1 MQEIETISFGYS
13 EANKVTNI
21 DNILSSLFVYTKIP
35 QCIVSEIG
43 SFLFLDNYEQIRII
57 YEAKCRDYTKTKDTY
72 YKSVFMNKYDFIFQ
86 VLKTIIFKYLIY
98 FEEFV
103 LPFLRRDI
111 NYLTLCHLNASDF
124 TVNKEFI
131 HKNRYIVLQ
140 LFIELCQDFQHRT
153 TYLCIHSNNERR
165 MNDKYFD
172 IMEKNVEY
180 IEIN

>member
-1 MQEIETISFGYS
+1 MQEIETIYFGYS

-43 SFLFLDNYEQIRII
+43 SFLFLDNYEHTRII
-57 YEAKCRDYTKTKDTY
+57 YEAKCRDYRKTKDTY

-86 VLKTIIFKYLIY
+86 VLKTIIFKYLIH
-98 FEEFV
+98 FEDFV

-111 NYLTLCHLNASDF
+111 DYLTLCHLNASDF
-124 TVNKEFI
+124 TINKKFI
-131 HKNRYIVLQ
+131 HNNRYIVLQ

-153 TYLCIHSNNERR
+153 TYLCIYSNNERR

>member
-1 MQEIETISFGYS
+1 
-13 EANKVTNI
+13 
-21 DNILSSLFVYTKIP
+21 
-35 QCIVSEIG
+35 
-43 SFLFLDNYEQIRII
+43 
-57 YEAKCRDYTKTKDTY
+57 
-72 YKSVFMNKYDFIFQ
+72 MNKYDFIFQ

-98 FEEFV
+98 FEDFV

-111 NYLTLCHLNASDF
+111 DYLTLCHLNASDF
-124 TVNKEFI
+124 TVNKKFI
-131 HKNRYIVLQ
+131 HNNRYIVLQ
-140 LFIELCQDFQHRT
+140 LFIELCRDFQDRT

>member
-1 MQEIETISFGYS
+1 MQETETIYFGYS
-13 EANKVTNI
+13 EPDKVTNI
-21 DNILSSLFVYTKIP
+21 DNILSSLFVNTNIP
-35 QCIVSEIG
+35 QCIVREIG
-43 SFLFLDNYEQIRII
+43 SFLFLDTYEPIRII
-57 YEAKCRDYTKTKDTY
+57 YETKCRDYRKSKDTY
-72 YKSVFMNKYDFIFQ
+72 YKSIFMNKYDFIFQ
-86 VLKTIIFKYLIY
+86 VLKTIILKYLIY

-111 NYLTLCHLNASDF
+111 HYLTLCHLNASGF

-131 HKNRYIVLQ
+131 RKNRYLVLE

-153 TYLCIHSNNERR
+153 TYLCIYSNNEIL

-172 IMEKNVEY
+172 IMENNVKY